1 MTLNQ
6 IRDERGI
13 DAKWEGVSD
22 EGVAQ
27 SVRRFAGET
36 EERKEKIESGQQK
49 NPSITEKRFMES
61 MTSCYRGWDIRRV
74 G

>member
-27 SVRRFAGET
+27 RVRRFAGET
-36 EERKEKIESGQQK
+36 EERKEKIESRQQK